1 MKKYGVMI
9 VGTGWVSGEHI
20 RAFEMTERAQVTA
33 IVSRSREKG
42 EAKMREYGLEGR
54 CKVYTDYQEG
64 LKDPNVDIV
73 VICTPNDMHCEQTIL
88 AAEAGKHILI
98 EKPVALTWE
107 DTKRMDEAV
116 RKLSVDVQKERRGQL
131 PAGRRLPR
139 RGCHAVVYA
148 GRGGVRLRPVQQN
161 AHGSRV

>member
-116 RKLSVDVQKERRGQL
+116 ESRRWWAMFSTTT
-131 PAGRRLPR
+131 PCSSPPR
-139 RGCHAVVYA
+139 RFRRTSSA
-148 GRGGVRLRPVQQN
+148 N
-161 AHGSRV
+161 

>member
-98 EKPVALTWE
+98 EKPEGRKNNMGNYFILADTLRME
-107 DTKRMDEAV
+107 DIEPIAAADINLSTGSLQAGLVGKRKADE
-116 RKLSVDVQKERRGQL
+116 SVFLIVITD
-131 PAGRRLPR
+131 
-139 RGCHAVVYA
+139 
-148 GRGGVRLRPVQQN
+148 
-161 AHGSRV
+161 GSV